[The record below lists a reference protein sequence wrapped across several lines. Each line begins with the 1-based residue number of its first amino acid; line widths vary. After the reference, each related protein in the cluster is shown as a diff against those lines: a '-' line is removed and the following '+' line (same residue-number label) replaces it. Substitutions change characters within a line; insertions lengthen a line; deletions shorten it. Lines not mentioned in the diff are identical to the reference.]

1 MARFGV
7 VLSVLLMVGP
17 KRKKKEEKEEGGRGR
32 EKSKKED
39 RVGEKAKSGRR
50 AIKQER

>member
-1 MARFGV
+1 MAHFGV

-17 KRKKKEEKEEGGRGR
+17 KRKKKRRAGGRGR

-39 RVGEKAKSGRR
+39 RVGGKAKSGRR
-50 AIKQER
+50 AINQEI

>member
-1 MARFGV
+1 MAHFGV

-17 KRKKKEEKEEGGRGR
+17 KRKKKEEGGRGR

-39 RVGEKAKSGRR
+39 RVGGKAKSGRR
-50 AIKQER
+50 AINQEI